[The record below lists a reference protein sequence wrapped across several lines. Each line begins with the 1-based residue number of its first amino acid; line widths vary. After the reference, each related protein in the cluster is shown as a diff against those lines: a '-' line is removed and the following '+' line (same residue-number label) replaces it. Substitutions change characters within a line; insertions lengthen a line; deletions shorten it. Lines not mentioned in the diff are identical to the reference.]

1 MSEETATT
9 TTTKTRLRSAS
20 RSTLPKSSEI
30 PDTETFKNVNK
41 MLKEAVGLKIKVSE
55 AEDRLEEIKNELA
68 AVAMAYDLTGFRHGL
83 AGYEYHGYTSRQTL
97 NKQKLIE
104 KVSAYGCPASV
115 IDEAY
120 EDGKPYLSAKIVVF
134 DLE

>member
-1 MSEETATT
+1 MSEETNE
-9 TTTKTRLRSAS
+9 KKSRLRSAS

-30 PDTETFKNVNK
+30 PDTETFKSVNK
-41 MLKEAVGLKIKVSE
+41 MLKEAVTLKVKVSE
-55 AEDRLEEIKNELA
+55 AEERLDEIKSELA

-120 EDGKPYLSAKIVVF
+120 EDGKTFLSAKIVVF